1 MSLSIMHFSPSTVY
15 SSQSPAHSHRHQPQV
30 QRLREHDGIH
40 QHVVLPPRS
49 VLLLPPAP
57 LPFGWDLATT
67 AEGTLY
73 YLVHNRG
80 ISNWDRPEYPA
91 IPPKPYKHRS
101 ADCVGQKKKV
111 GRGIGALAICLRA
124 SCTSPKILWMTVFC
138 QGIGSLNPFQSLLPS
153 QPQRPTR
160 LLFDCQSRATLHTF
174 FGGAGSI
181 FHLRAHD
188 RD

>member
-80 ISNWDRPEYPA
+80 ISNWERPEYPA
-91 IPPKPYKHRS
+91 IPPKPPKHRS
-101 ADCVGQKKKV
+101 ANCVGQSGPRDWGFGHVFEGKLYFTKDIVDDSFVPRNRKPKP
-111 GRGIGALAICLRA
+111 IPKPTAKPTPTPDSA
-124 SCTSPKILWMTVFC
+124 SI
-138 QGIGSLNPFQSLLPS
+138 
-153 QPQRPTR
+153 
-160 LLFDCQSRATLHTF
+160 
-174 FGGAGSI
+174 
-181 FHLRAHD
+181 
-188 RD
+188 